1 MTPEENKDSHEET
14 EDDQAEGYDEGD
26 ENCWKS
32 SVRGVTGN
40 LISNRP
46 PMDPSIFGISLE
58 VIVVIWQWHPIVQV
72 QVGGTW

>member
-32 SVRGVTGN
+32 SVRGVTGK
-40 LISNRP
+40 
-46 PMDPSIFGISLE
+46 
-58 VIVVIWQWHPIVQV
+58 
-72 QVGGTW
+72 